1 MELIMVMLLAYQ
13 VFMPAINNGQYQMVW
28 DGQNIVRINTQ
39 DGTMER
45 CDRETLKCAKQ
56 EKPDHGKENTIQ
68 RDRSGL

>member
-13 VFMPAINNGQYQMVW
+13 VFMPAVNNGQYQMVW

-45 CDRETLKCAKQ
+45 CDRETLKCAKV
-56 EKPDHGKENTIQ
+56 EKPAVVKRTQGE
-68 RDRSGL
+68 

>member
-13 VFMPAINNGQYQMVW
+13 VFMPAVNNGQYQMVW

-45 CDRETLKCAKQ
+45 CDRETLKCAKV
-56 EKPDHGKENTIQ
+56 EKPEPVKRTQGE
-68 RDRSGL
+68 